1 MRLTFLGTGAAGGT
15 PGSGRSRRRESS
27 LLIESDSGT
36 VLVDATSQL
45 EEQIVGV
52 RTIDAVV
59 LTHAHRDA
67 AGGLSALARWCRRHA
82 QRPVRLLASPQ
93 AIAVIERRARRPAPL
108 RPSAVEPGRPRRVA
122 GLALSAVEVPHAR
135 DPRYRTYAWRVS
147 NGRSTLV
154 YASDVAAVEA
164 PLARLT
170 RRAELLVID
179 GAMWRKTLFSHL
191 TIDRELPALC
201 GWPVDRILLTQIGR
215 TAPPHEQ
222 LECAVHALCPKAAPA
237 WDGMI
242 VELPGPRD
250 RRGGARAPAGA
261 GASTTDSPRTY
272 P

>member
-15 PGSGRSRRRESS
+15 PGGGRSRRRESS
-27 LLIESDSGT
+27 LLIESDTAT

-45 EEQIVGV
+45 KEQIAGV
-52 RTIDAVV
+52 TTIDAVV

-67 AGGLSALARWCRRHA
+67 AGGVPALERRCRRHGCP
-82 QRPVRLLASPQ
+82 PVRLLASPQ
-93 AIAVIERRARRPAPL
+93 AIAVIEGRGRRLQSL
-108 RPSAVEPGRPRRVA
+108 RPSAVEPGRSRRVA
-122 GLALSAVEVPHAR
+122 RLALTAVEVPHAR

-164 PLARLT
+164 PLARLA

-179 GAMWRKTLFSHL
+179 GAMWRRTLFSHL

-201 GWPVDRILLTQIGR
+201 GWQVDRILLTQIGR

-222 LECAVHALCPKAAPA
+222 LEDAVRAICAKAAPA

-242 VELPGPRD
+242 VELPGP
-250 RRGGARAPAGA
+250 
-261 GASTTDSPRTY
+261 
-272 P
+272 